1 MTIEQYLKPFLKEQL
16 QEKLEDYNV
25 LLGLDISE
33 GTLKQV
39 NDVIFQIKT
48 GTSTLSTVRGITEKT
63 TPTQIY
69 FKCLTN
75 DFQPL
80 LTKINEFIDELNTQV
95 VATPDNSLNI
105 ELLFTTP
112 TLILTQDET
121 IKNDTFS
128 ISYGMFTLNSYA
140 TNLPIIPYEKFLV
153 IDGVEYELEQV
164 QSFSNEC
171 VYNYGYSQ
179 TDNPLG
185 ENKFQS
191 MAINYTI
198 TMLKTN
204 TSFCNFVDNN
214 QYVLQNKVVVIKQKK
229 DGQEIM
235 ARHCI
240 ILNIAIN
247 ETTGIPIIT
256 LVLKGV

>member
-1 MTIEQYLKPFLKEQL
+1 
-16 QEKLEDYNV
+16 
-25 LLGLDISE
+25 
-33 GTLKQV
+33 
-39 NDVIFQIKT
+39 
-48 GTSTLSTVRGITEKT
+48 
-63 TPTQIY
+63 
-69 FKCLTN
+69 LTN
-75 DFQPL
+75 EFQNL
-80 LTKINEFIDELNTQV
+80 LTKINELIDDLNTQV

-164 QSFSNEC
+164 QSFTNEC

-191 MAINYTI
+191 MAINYTL

-204 TSFCNFVDNN
+204 TPFCNFVDEN
-214 QYVLQNKVVVIKQKK
+214 QYVLQNKVVIIKQKK
-229 DGQEIM
+229 DDQEIM

-240 ILNIAIN
+240 ILNIAVN

>member
-16 QEKLEDYNV
+16 EEKLEDYNV

-33 GTLKQV
+33 KTLKQS

-48 GTSTLSTVRGITEKT
+48 GATTLSTVRGITEKT

-75 DFQPL
+75 EVQL
-80 LTKINEFIDELNTQV
+80 ILEKINELIDELNTQI

-140 TNLPIIPYEKFLV
+140 TDLPILPSAKYIV
-153 IDGVEYELEQV
+153 IDDVEYELEHIQ
-164 QSFSNEC
+164 QFSDEC
-171 VYNYGYSQ
+171 AYNYAYSS
-179 TDNPLG
+179 TNNELG
-185 ENKFQS
+185 ENKYQS
-191 MAINYTI
+191 KAISYTI
-198 TMLKTN
+198 NLLKTN
-204 TSFCNFVDNN
+204 NDFTNYFN
-214 QYVLQNKVVVIKQKK
+214 QNKYNFGNKIITFKEKNNDEVIHEQT
-229 DGQEIM
+229 
-235 ARHCI
+235 CI
-240 ILNIAIN
+240 ITSVSVVENN
-247 ETTGIPIIT
+247 GIPIIS
-256 LVLKGV
+256 LILKGV